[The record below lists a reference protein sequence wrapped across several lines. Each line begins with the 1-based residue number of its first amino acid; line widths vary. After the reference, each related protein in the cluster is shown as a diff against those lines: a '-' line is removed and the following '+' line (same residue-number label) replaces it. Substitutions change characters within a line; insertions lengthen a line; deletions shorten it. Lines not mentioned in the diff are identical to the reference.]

1 MSIVY
6 GFYEADAGEIRV
18 KGKPVRIASSQA
30 AIAEGIGMV
39 HQHFM
44 LVETMTVLEN
54 VILGAEGGRMLA
66 AARPR
71 RARRFMS
78 SASAT
83 ASPSIRTPSS
93 AS

>member
-18 KGKPVRIASSQA
+18 KGTPVRIASSQD
-30 AIAEGIGMV
+30 AIAHGIGMV

-66 AARPR
+66 AGEAAARQ
-71 RARRFMS
+71 ALAN

-83 ASPSIRTPSS
+83 ASSSIRTRSW
-93 AS
+93 AN